1 VSDVDLRIAVF
12 SDVHGN
18 VQALRAVLDEI
29 DERGPFDE
37 VIAAG
42 DYCLKGPEPVT
53 ALEIVRE
60 RATRML
66 MGNTDR
72 DIHDSGASLD
82 EPSNRK
88 LESIVWAQERMGP
101 ERVSF
106 LGSLEFDARIAAPDG
121 SLLHV
126 VHANPC
132 DLTTHIMP
140 TWSEDEFHQV
150 AESTSADLLAF
161 GHLHVAYERRVNG
174 LKLFDVAAC
183 GLPQDG
189 DRRAAWGEFTWS
201 SVDGWHG
208 TIHRVGYDLA
218 ETILHIVLS
227 DMPAQKRRIR
237 DLVTASYA

>member
-1 VSDVDLRIAVF
+1 MSAEIRVAVF

-18 VQALRAVLDEI
+18 VQGLRAVLAEI

-66 MGNTDR
+66 IGNTDR
-72 DIHDSGASLD
+72 DIHDGGANLD
-82 EPSNRK
+82 DPSSRK
-88 LESIVWAQERMGP
+88 LEAIEWARERMGP
-101 ERVSF
+101 ERVDF
-106 LGSLEFDARIAAPDG
+106 LGTLDFDATLDAPDG
-121 SLLHV
+121 STLQV
-126 VHANPC
+126 VHANPR

-140 TWSEDEFHQV
+140 DWSDAEILEV
-150 AESTSADLLAF
+150 AEDSPADMLAF
-161 GHLHVAYERRVNG
+161 GHLHIAYERKVDG
-174 LKLFDVAAC
+174 LQLFDIASC

-189 DRRAAWGEFTWS
+189 DRRAAWGEFSWAPER
-201 SVDGWHG
+201 GWRG
-208 TIHRVGYDLA
+208 EIHRAAYDVA

>member
-1 VSDVDLRIAVF
+1 MSAEIRIAVF

-29 DERGPFDE
+29 ERRGPYDE

-42 DYCLKGPEPVT
+42 DYCLKGPEPAA

-66 MGNTDR
+66 IGNTDR
-72 DIHDSGASLD
+72 DIYDGGASLED
-82 EPSNRK
+82 PGGRK
-88 LESIVWAQERMGP
+88 LEAIEWTRERMGP
-101 ERVSF
+101 ERVNF
-106 LGSLEFDARIAAPDG
+106 LGELEFEFTIEAPDG
-121 SLLHV
+121 ATLQV
-126 VHANPC
+126 VHANPR
-132 DLTTHIMP
+132 DLTTHILP
-140 TWSEDEFHQV
+140 DWSDADILSITED
-150 AESTSADLLAF
+150 SPADTLVF
-161 GHLHVAYERRVNG
+161 GHLHVAYQRKVDG
-174 LKLFDVAAC
+174 LRLFDVAAC

-189 DRRAAWGEFTWS
+189 DRRAAWGEFSWS
-201 SVDGWHG
+201 PKSGWRG
-208 TIHRVGYDLA
+208 EIHRVSYDVA

>member
-1 VSDVDLRIAVF
+1 MSDIRVAVF

-18 VQALRAVLDEI
+18 VQALRAVLKEI
-29 DERGPFDE
+29 DRLGPFDE

-66 MGNTDR
+66 IGNTDR
-72 DIHDSGASLD
+72 DIYDSGESLED
-82 EPSNRK
+82 PSKRK
-88 LESIVWAQERMGP
+88 LEAIEWSQERMGP
-101 ERVSF
+101 ERVNY
-106 LGSLEFDARIAAPDG
+106 LGTLEFEASVTAPDG
-121 SLLHV
+121 STLQV
-126 VHANPC
+126 VHANPH

-140 TWSEDEFHQV
+140 DWSDEEVLAIAEDSPANV
-150 AESTSADLLAF
+150 LAF
-161 GHLHVAYERRVNG
+161 GHLHIAYERKVNG
-174 LKLFDVAAC
+174 LQLFDIASC

-189 DRRAAWGEFTWS
+189 DRRAVWGEFNWS
-201 SVDGWHG
+201 SGTGWQG

-227 DMPAQKRRIR
+227 DMPGQKRRIR
-237 DLVTASYA
+237 DLVTATYA